1 VIVLASK
8 KRNDLLF
15 SGVVILTFANIL
27 VKVIGLLYK
36 IPLHNLLGDEGMG
49 YFNAAYKIY
58 TMFYMVS
65 TAGLPVAVSIMIS
78 SARTKGNRNEVKMIF
93 KSALTLFLVIGALGT
108 SIMMIGSHGFAGLM
122 KNDPA
127 YVCILAI
134 APTLFFICICSAIRG
149 YFQGYQNMLPTAVS
163 EVLESLGKFILGILF
178 ATYAMNKGYSLP
190 VVAAFALLG
199 LTIGVVVGTLYIVIH
214 RVLFKSEEYDA
225 EFVVDNSAP
234 VRKMGQII
242 KALFAIAIPI
252 SISSSVMSVADAI
265 DSIVI
270 QRTLQTVS
278 YTAKEATALFGN
290 YSTLAVSLYNLP
302 PVLIYPISCAIVPY
316 ISSALAENDKEKAK
330 GVMTSSLKIASL
342 ISIPSALGLSVL
354 SKPILGLLFSDGES
368 VKKAAPLLSVLAIAV
383 FFVGMLSVTNAIL
396 QANRHERMPIISMIS
411 GAVVK
416 VSASYLFMRFVL
428 PSGYEM
434 FGAPIGTVFCYM
446 TIAILNFIFIS
457 KKIGLVPNFTEVFA
471 KPFFA
476 AVPCAVMAM
485 LTYVLLDGVHE
496 KIATLAAIAV
506 AILVYLIAVLLFK
519 AITKEEILMIP
530 KGKKIYGLLHKLK
543 LM

>member
-1 VIVLASK
+1 MASK

>member
-1 VIVLASK
+1 MENNKS
-8 KRNDLLF
+8 RNNLFF

-36 IPLHNLLGDEGMG
+36 IPLHNLLKDEGMG

-65 TAGLPVAVSIMIS
+65 TAGLPVAVSIMVS
-78 SARTKGNRNEVKMIF
+78 SSRTKGNRREVKLIF
-93 KSALTLFLVIGALGT
+93 KSALTLFLIIGTIGT
-108 SIMMIGSHGFAGLM
+108 TIMMVGSHGFAGLM
-122 KNDPA
+122 KNSPA
-127 YVCILAI
+127 YICILAV

-149 YFQGYQNMLPTAVS
+149 YFQGYQNMVPTAVS
-163 EVLESLGKFILGILF
+163 EVLESLGKFLLGMLF
-178 ATYAMNKGYSLP
+178 ALYAKNQGYSLP

-199 LTIGVVVGTLYIVIH
+199 LTIGVVIGTLYIVIH
-214 RVLFKSEEYDA
+214 RVMFKSEEYDA
-225 EFVVDNSAP
+225 EFVEDKEAP
-234 VRKMGQII
+234 VRSIGQLI
-242 KALFAIAIPI
+242 KALFVIAIPI

-270 QRTLQTVS
+270 QRTLQAVS

-316 ISSALAENDKEKAK
+316 ISSALAEKDIEKAK

-342 ISIPSALGLSVL
+342 IAIPAALGLSAL
-354 SKPILGLLFSDGES
+354 SKPVLGLLFSDKDS
-368 VKKAAPLLSVLAIAV
+368 VNLAAPLLSVLAIAV

-416 VSASYLFMRFVL
+416 VTSSYVFMRFIL
-428 PSGYEM
+428 PEGKEM
-434 FGAPIGTVFCYM
+434 FGAPIGTVLCYM
-446 TIAILNFIFIS
+446 TIAILNFVFIA
-457 KKIGLVPNFTEVFA
+457 KKIGLVPDFKIVFL
-471 KPFFA
+471 KPFVS
-476 AVPCAVMAM
+476 AVPCV
-485 LTYVLLDGVHE
+485 
-496 KIATLAAIAV
+496 LAAIAV
-506 AILVYLIAVLLFK
+506 YVLLSGIHTKIATLVAIFAAVMVYGATVFLLK
-519 AITKEEILMIP
+519 AITKEEVLMIP
-530 KGKKIYGLLHKLK
+530 KGQKIYSLLHKLK